1 MRIEIW
7 SDIACPW
14 CYVGKRRF
22 EKALDGF
29 EHRDEVEVVWRSFL
43 LDPGAPDRPTETVA
57 EHLGRKYGGGPEA
70 GQRMIDRIEAAA
82 AEEGLLFRMGT
93 AQRVSTVD
101 AHRVLHLAGD
111 PAHGGSPQ
119 RVDALKERLLRA
131 YFIDGANVADPALLA
146 QAGAEVGLD
155 ADRVAAVLGSAEY
168 AEDVQADIDQ
178 AQAFGASGVPF
189 FVVDRAYAVPG
200 AQPAEAFTQVLE
212 RAWAESHPAL
222 QTVGAETAE
231 GAVCGPDG
239 CS

>member
-7 SDIACPW
+7 SDVACPW

-22 EKALDGF
+22 EKALADF
-29 EHRDEVEVVWRSFL
+29 EHRDDVEVVWRSYL
-43 LDPGAPDRPTETVA
+43 LDPGAPDQPTESVA
-57 EHLGRKYGGGPEA
+57 EHLGRKYGGGPEG
-70 GQRMIDRIEAAA
+70 GQRMVDQMEVTA
-82 AEEGLLFRMGT
+82 AEEGLLFNLAI

-131 YFIDGANVADPALLA
+131 YFVEGGNVADPDLLRAAALEA
-146 QAGAEVGLD
+146 GLD
-155 ADRVAAVLGSAEY
+155 AERVAEVLASREY
-168 AEDVQADIDQ
+168 ADDVQADVDQ

-189 FVVDRAYAVPG
+189 FVVDRKYAVPG
-200 AQPAEAFTQVLE
+200 AQPTATFADVLQ
-212 RAWAESHPAL
+212 RAWAEAHPAL
-222 QTVGAETAE
+222 QSVGGPVED

-239 CS
+239 CA